1 MTTTYF
7 LNCIMGNVF
16 QTETDP
22 ALPTAVYLGLS
33 TTEPSIDGTGVSE
46 PSSNVGY
53 ERVQL
58 TTLSEPSDGV
68 VTNSSDISFVE
79 SIGDWGTVAY
89 FVIYDAETDGNL
101 LMYEALSTSRSVEEG
116 TIVTVKSGGLNLVL
130 SNS

>member
-58 TTLSEPSDGV
+58 TTLSEPSDGAI
-68 VTNSSDISFVE
+68 TNSSDISFVE